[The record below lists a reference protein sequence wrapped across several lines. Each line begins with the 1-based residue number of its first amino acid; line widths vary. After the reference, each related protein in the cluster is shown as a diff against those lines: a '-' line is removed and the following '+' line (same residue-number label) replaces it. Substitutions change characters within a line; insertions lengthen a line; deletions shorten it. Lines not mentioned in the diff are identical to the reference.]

1 MKLKRTHM
9 ALALAAALGLAGPA
23 LPRLAAAQDSTT
35 LMKFVPQAN
44 LSALDP
50 IWTTATVTNN
60 HGYYV
65 FDMLYGMDENLKP
78 QPQMAEGHEVS
89 ADGKTWR
96 IKLREGLS
104 FHDGTPVKA
113 VDCAASV
120 KRWIVS
126 A

>member
-1 MKLKRTHM
+1 MKRRDFLMGT
-9 ALALAAALGLAGPA
+9 AALGLAGPA
-23 LPRLAAAQDSTT
+23 LPRLAVAQASTT

-44 LSALDP
+44 RPSLDP
-50 IWTTATVTNN
+50 VWTTATVTNN

-65 FDMLYGMDENLKP
+65 FDMLYGADENLKP

-113 VDCAASV
+113 VD
-120 KRWIVS
+120 
-126 A
+126 